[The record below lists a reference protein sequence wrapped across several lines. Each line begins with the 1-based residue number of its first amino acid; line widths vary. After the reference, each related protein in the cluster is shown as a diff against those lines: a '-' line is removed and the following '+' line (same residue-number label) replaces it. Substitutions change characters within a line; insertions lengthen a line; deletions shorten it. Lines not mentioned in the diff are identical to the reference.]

1 MNKWGKLYSNLSL
14 RIDDENFEKLL
25 QIQNDYQLQNVDDV
39 LELLVNAH
47 TIDCL
52 VKESSEYAQEK
63 NTKLRSRASCISD
76 EVRSITKD

>member
-14 RIDDENFEKLL
+14 RIDDENFAKLL
-25 QIQNDYQLQNVDDV
+25 QIQNDYQFQSVDDV

-52 VKESSEYAQEK
+52 VKESGEYAKEK
-63 NTKLRSRASCISD
+63 NSKRRSRAS
-76 EVRSITKD
+76 